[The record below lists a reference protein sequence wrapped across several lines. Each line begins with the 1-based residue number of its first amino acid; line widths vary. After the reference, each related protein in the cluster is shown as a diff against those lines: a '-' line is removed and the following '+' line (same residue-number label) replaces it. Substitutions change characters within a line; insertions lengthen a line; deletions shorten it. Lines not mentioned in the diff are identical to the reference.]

1 MSERQANGGKRRLKA
16 CVCARASVSV
26 NRQTAKWNKRMDDK
40 RVGGFNA
47 DYLAATRMLNW

>member
-47 DYLAATRMLNW
+47 DYLAATRMLN